1 MLVVPE
7 LAHEMECLERS
18 EEAGFPQRL
27 RRLRQRRDQLADAL
41 QLAAW
46 RQGKLKFRSGDDG
59 GEEEVIEELVESA
72 PGPSG
77 GPGGRARKAE
87 AGRRI
92 YIFFYKIQSIG

>member
-18 EEAGFPQRL
+18 EEAGFPRRL

-46 RQGKLKFRSGDDG
+46 RQGKLKLKSGDDG
-59 GEEEVIEELVESA
+59 DDEEEVIEEVVGRA
-72 PGPSG
+72 PGPSSG
-77 GPGGRARKAE
+77 AGGRARKAE
-87 AGRRI
+87 AGLVQRC
-92 YIFFYKIQSIG
+92 